1 MSALPREEWERLREM
16 RAGFLASEERAQPS
30 AAPDYFRAWRDVEL
44 YDATFAQRIG
54 WKWNAA
60 LREVAHREPT
70 LRPASVVDWACGSGA
85 ATRALLTSPVG
96 QNVRSVRLW
105 DRSRRAMEYAR
116 EALLEVRP
124 ELQVLLAPSGEPTGA
139 DLFLASHVLDEL
151 DTDGEAALERALR
164 GASAAIVLESG
175 TRASSRR
182 LGGLRA
188 RLLGSFTPIAPCT
201 HAASCGALARPD
213 DWCHFFARPPAEVFR
228 DAFWSEFAREL
239 GVDLRSLAYS
249 FIALAKSPATQPTGL
264 HRILG
269 RPRMLKGRALVDAC
283 SASGVATLSL
293 LERIDRKLFKSLD
306 EASNEPRLWRIELD
320 GERIRSLTEH

>member
-1 MSALPREEWERLREM
+1 MSALPREEWDRLREM
-16 RAGFLASEERAQPS
+16 RAGFLESEGRAQPG
-30 AAPDYFRAWRDVEL
+30 AAADYFRTWRDVEL
-44 YDATFAQRIG
+44 YDATFARRIE
-54 WKWNAA
+54 WKWVAA
-60 LREVAHREPT
+60 LREIALRAPT
-70 LRPASVVDWACGSGA
+70 LRPSSVVDWACGSGA

-116 EALLEVRP
+116 EALLEVRGD
-124 ELQVLLAPSGEPTGA
+124 LQVLLAPSGDPTGA

-151 DTDGEAALERALR
+151 DVDGEAALERALR
-164 GASAAIVLESG
+164 GASAAVVLESG

-182 LGGLRA
+182 LGALRA
-188 RLLGSFTPIAPCT
+188 RLLDEFTPIAPCT
-201 HAASCGALARPD
+201 HAGSCGALARPD

-228 DAFWSEFAREL
+228 DAFWSEFGREL

-249 FIALAKSPATQPTGL
+249 FVALAKAPSMQPTGL

-283 SASGVATLSL
+283 SASGVQTLSL
-293 LERIDRKLFKSLD
+293 LERLDRKLFKSLD
-306 EASNEPRLWRIELD
+306 EASNEPRLWRLEID
-320 GERIRSLTEH
+320 GERIQRLS